1 MEDKKINI
9 RDIFE
14 YGYYDEDMKKFVVLS
29 EEKIL
34 NLFNADEIILE

>member
-1 MEDKKINI
+1 MEDKKINTG
-9 RDIFE
+9 DIFK
-14 YGYYDEDMKKFVVLS
+14 YGYYDEDMKKIVVLS